1 MVWPPVPRMAERVR
15 VRTMM
20 PPGHVR
26 TPAYLRGKIG
36 EIERALG
43 TFANPERLA
52 YNQPAETR
60 ALYRVRF
67 TMAELWGTEAETPT
81 DTIDAEIYAHW
92 LEPVEAEADDAP

>member
-1 MVWPPVPRMAERVR
+1 MANRVR
-15 VRTMM
+15 VSTMM

-26 TPAYLRGKIG
+26 APAYLRGKTG

-43 TFANPERLA
+43 AFPNPEQLA
-52 YNQPAETR
+52 YNQPAEKR

-67 TMAELWGTEAETPT
+67 TMEEVWGAEAETST

-92 LEPVEAEADDAP
+92 LEPVAGELDDAP